1 MICNNCGMAV
11 GETARFC
18 SGCGLS
24 IATDGSAAIQTEVI
38 DGTASLT
45 RMPEL
50 FADPPSAQPSAAVF
64 CVIHSASLTA
74 GACVGCGSFYCRDCL
89 IRHEGRNYCRTCVA
103 RFRAPLQTV
112 PAHQYQQVGTNLA
125 NSIESQPYHHPQQ
138 TPYQYQMQVNA
149 YVQPAMPY
157 VKRKEPAVALLLSFL
172 LPGVGQIYNGD
183 IGKGIAFMIG
193 FWVLVWIGIGI
204 VFWIWA
210 MIDAYKSATNI
221 NLGRRL

>member
-1 MICNNCGMAV
+1 
-11 GETARFC
+11 
-18 SGCGLS
+18 
-24 IATDGSAAIQTEVI
+24 
-38 DGTASLT
+38 
-45 RMPEL
+45 
-50 FADPPSAQPSAAVF
+50 
-64 CVIHSASLTA
+64 
-74 GACVGCGSFYCRDCL
+74 
-89 IRHEGRNYCRTCVA
+89 
-103 RFRAPLQTV
+103 
-112 PAHQYQQVGTNLA
+112 
-125 NSIESQPYHHPQQ
+125 
-138 TPYQYQMQVNA
+138 MQVNA